1 MEIEMHIRCL
11 LSAPSEACRLGERGG
26 NWFTDVSEAFCRISS
41 DTACS
46 QPVIEQTETHMA
58 HT

>member
-1 MEIEMHIRCL
+1 MHIRCL